1 MKGTTKKQCE
11 VKSAICSALDT
22 PNRFTLQIAPSFK
35 RSRKCLALK
44 NGTYDNSLDFVRS
57 NDCSWNAY
65 IFQAQEVEETMK
77 RIQSHKG
84 VVGTIVVN
92 AEGII
97 FEDSDLLMR
106 EFSLNFMLL
115 VSGIPIKSTLDNTTT
130 VQYAGLIS
138 QLSDKA
144 RSVVRDLDPTNDL
157 TFLRIRSKK
166 HEIMVAPDKEFIL
179 IVVQNP
185 VD

>member
-1 MKGTTKKQCE
+1 M
-11 VKSAICSALDT
+11 
-22 PNRFTLQIAPSFK
+22 
-35 RSRKCLALK
+35 
-44 NGTYDNSLDFVRS
+44 YM
-57 NDCSWNAY
+57 Y

-92 AEGII
+92 AEGILHASFVTFVLDCEEI
-97 FEDSDLLMR
+97 LI
-106 EFSLNFMLL
+106 EFYVLIL
-115 VSGIPIKSTLDNTTT
+115 GIPIKSTLDNTTT

>member
-1 MKGTTKKQCE
+1 
-11 VKSAICSALDT
+11 
-22 PNRFTLQIAPSFK
+22 
-35 RSRKCLALK
+35 
-44 NGTYDNSLDFVRS
+44 
-57 NDCSWNAY
+57 
-65 IFQAQEVEETMK
+65 MK

-92 AEGII
+92 AEGIWHVNMVDI
-97 FEDSDLLMR
+97 NTIGIMQDLTKTYL
-106 EFSLNFMLL
+106 
-115 VSGIPIKSTLDNTTT
+115 GIPIKSTLDNTTT

-179 IVVQNP
+179 IVIQNP

>member
-1 MKGTTKKQCE
+1 M
-11 VKSAICSALDT
+11 
-22 PNRFTLQIAPSFK
+22 
-35 RSRKCLALK
+35 
-44 NGTYDNSLDFVRS
+44 
-57 NDCSWNAY
+57 
-65 IFQAQEVEETMK
+65 AQEVEETMK

-84 VVGTIVVN
+84 IVGTIIVN
-92 AEGII
+92 SEG
-97 FEDSDLLMR
+97 
-106 EFSLNFMLL
+106 
-115 VSGIPIKSTLDNTTT
+115 VPIKTTLDNTTT

-138 QLSDKA
+138 SLADKA
-144 RSVVRDLDPTNDL
+144 RSVVRDLDPSNDL

>member
-1 MKGTTKKQCE
+1 M
-11 VKSAICSALDT
+11 
-22 PNRFTLQIAPSFK
+22 
-35 RSRKCLALK
+35 
-44 NGTYDNSLDFVRS
+44 S
-57 NDCSWNAY
+57 N
-65 IFQAQEVEETMK
+65 EVEETMK

-92 AEGII
+92 SEGIP
-97 FEDSDLLMR
+97 
-106 EFSLNFMLL
+106 
-115 VSGIPIKSTLDNTTT
+115 VKSTLDNTTT

-138 QLSDKA
+138 SLADKA
-144 RSVVRDLDPTNDL
+144 RSVVRDLDPSNDL

-185 VD
+185 TD

>member
-1 MKGTTKKQCE
+1 M
-11 VKSAICSALDT
+11 
-22 PNRFTLQIAPSFK
+22 
-35 RSRKCLALK
+35 
-44 NGTYDNSLDFVRS
+44 S
-57 NDCSWNAY
+57 N
-65 IFQAQEVEETMK
+65 EVEETMK

-92 AEGII
+92 SE
-97 FEDSDLLMR
+97 
-106 EFSLNFMLL
+106 
-115 VSGIPIKSTLDNTTT
+115 GIPIKTTLDNTTT

-138 QLSDKA
+138 SLADKA
-144 RSVVRDLDPTNDL
+144 RSVVRDLDPSNDL

-185 VD
+185 TD

>member
-1 MKGTTKKQCE
+1 M
-11 VKSAICSALDT
+11 SS
-22 PNRFTLQIAPSFK
+22 
-35 RSRKCLALK
+35 
-44 NGTYDNSLDFVRS
+44 
-57 NDCSWNAY
+57 
-65 IFQAQEVEETMK
+65 EVEETMK

-92 AEGII
+92 SE
-97 FEDSDLLMR
+97 
-106 EFSLNFMLL
+106 
-115 VSGIPIKSTLDNTTT
+115 GIPIKTTLDNSTT

-138 QLSDKA
+138 SLADKA
-144 RSVVRDLDPTNDL
+144 RSVVRDLDPTNEL

-185 VD
+185 TD

>member
-1 MKGTTKKQCE
+1 M
-11 VKSAICSALDT
+11 
-22 PNRFTLQIAPSFK
+22 
-35 RSRKCLALK
+35 
-44 NGTYDNSLDFVRS
+44 
-57 NDCSWNAY
+57 
-65 IFQAQEVEETMK
+65 AQEVEETMK

-92 AEGII
+92 SE
-97 FEDSDLLMR
+97 
-106 EFSLNFMLL
+106 
-115 VSGIPIKSTLDNTTT
+115 GIPIKSTLDNTTT

-138 QLSDKA
+138 QLSDRA
-144 RSVVRDLDPTNDL
+144 RAVVRDLDPTNDL